1 MKNGFTQTIT
11 EKLYFCEILEQIK
24 LTHGRRTSE
33 ECLPGKGYDGT
44 FWDGGNVLYLTVPYG
59 RHHV

>member
-1 MKNGFTQTIT
+1 MKKGFTQTIT

-33 ECLPGKGYDGT
+33 ECLPGKGYAGT
-44 FWDGGNVLYLTVPYG
+44 FWDGGNNVMLC
-59 RHHV
+59 